1 VGIPQSRLTQG
12 AQVPPRRRRPKGRV
26 ERVPPG
32 PESPGLDRDLAVYL
46 PPSYGESD
54 RRYPVLYM
62 QDGQNLFDPEASFAG
77 SWRVDLAMN
86 WAAARGLE
94 GIVVGVPNA
103 GGARIAEYSP
113 FDDPEGGPGRA
124 AEYVRHLA
132 ETIKPLVDARF
143 RTLPQRETTGV
154 VGSSMGGLLSLFA
167 FFARPDV
174 FGIMGALSP
183 SLWFGERAI
192 FGLLEAA
199 PSQPGRLY
207 LDVGRLEG
215 AETLE
220 NARRLRDLLRAK
232 GYVPGAHLR
241 YVEDRAGKHEEAAWG
256 RRFRAALPFLLPSS
270 E

>member
-1 VGIPQSRLTQG
+1 M
-12 AQVPPRRRRPKGRV
+12 RRRPQGRV
-26 ERVPPG
+26 ERVPAG
-32 PESPGLDRDLAVYL
+32 PKLPGLDRDLTVYL
-46 PPSYGESD
+46 PPSYGETD

-86 WAAARGLE
+86 WAAARQRE

-103 GGARIAEYSP
+103 GEDRIAEYSP
-113 FDDPEGGPGRA
+113 FDDPEGGLGRGN
-124 AEYVRHLA
+124 EYVSHLA

-154 VGSSMGGLLSLFA
+154 VGSSMGGLISLVA

-183 SLWFGERAI
+183 SLWFAERAI

-199 PSQPGRLY
+199 PSEPGRLY

-215 AETLE
+215 PETLA
-220 NARRLRDLLRAK
+220 NARRLRDLLGAK
-232 GYVPGAHLR
+232 GYVQGAQLR
-241 YVEDRAGKHEEAAWG
+241 YVEDRAGKHDEAAWG

>member
-1 VGIPQSRLTQG
+1 
-12 AQVPPRRRRPKGRV
+12 VPPRQRRPQGRV
-26 ERVPPG
+26 ERVPVG
-32 PESPGLDRDLAVYL
+32 PDSPGLDRDLAVYL
-46 PPSYGESD
+46 PPSYGETD

-62 QDGQNLFDPEASFAG
+62 QDGQNLFDPKASFAG

-86 WAAARGLE
+86 WAAARRLE

-103 GGARIAEYSP
+103 GEDRIAVYSP
-113 FDDPEGGPGRA
+113 IDHPEGGPGQGG
-124 AEYVRHLA
+124 ESVRHLA
-132 ETIKPLVDARF
+132 GTIKPLVDARF

-154 VGSSMGGLLSLFA
+154 AGSSMGGLISLFA

-174 FGIMGALSP
+174 FGIVGALSP
-183 SLWFGERAI
+183 SLWFAGRAI
-192 FGLLEAA
+192 FGLLDAA
-199 PSQPGRLY
+199 PFQPGGLY

-232 GYVPGAHLR
+232 GYVRGRHLR
-241 YVEDRAGKHEEAAWG
+241 YVEARGGKHEEAAWG

>member
-1 VGIPQSRLTQG
+1 
-12 AQVPPRRRRPKGRV
+12 V
-26 ERVPPG
+26 ERVPVG

-46 PPSYGESD
+46 PPSYDHTD
-54 RRYPVLYM
+54 RGYPVLYM

-94 GIVVGVPNA
+94 GIVVAIPNA
-103 GGARIAEYSP
+103 GAARIAEYSP
-113 FDDPEGGPGRA
+113 FDDPEGGPGRGGDYVGYLA
-124 AEYVRHLA
+124 A
-132 ETIKPLVDARF
+132 TIKPLVDARF

-154 VGSSMGGLLSLFA
+154 VGSSMGGLISLFA

-174 FGIMGALSP
+174 FGVIGALSP
-183 SLWFGERAI
+183 SLWFAARAI
-192 FGLLEAA
+192 FERLEAA
-199 PSQPGRLY
+199 PFHPGKLY

-215 AETLE
+215 TVPLE
-220 NARRLRDLLRAK
+220 DVRRLRRLLRAK
-232 GYVPGAHLR
+232 GYVEGEHFH
-241 YVEDRAGKHEEAAWG
+241 YVEDRTGKHQEAAWS

>member
-1 VGIPQSRLTQG
+1 VGVPQSRLTREI
-12 AQVPPRRRRPKGRV
+12 QVPPRPRRQGRV
-26 ERVPPG
+26 ERVPVG

-46 PPSYGESD
+46 PPSYDATD

-77 SWRVDLAMN
+77 SWRVDLAMDR
-86 WAAARGLE
+86 AAARRLE

-103 GGARIAEYSP
+103 GEERIAEYSP
-113 FDDPEGGPGRA
+113 FDDPEGGPGGGA
-124 AEYVRHLA
+124 DYVSYLA
-132 ETIKPLVDARF
+132 GTIKPLVDARF
-143 RTLPQRETTGV
+143 RTLPQRRTTGV
-154 VGSSMGGLLSLFA
+154 AGSSMGGLVSLFA

-183 SLWFGERAI
+183 SLWFAERAI
-192 FGLLEAA
+192 FGLLDAA
-199 PSQPGRLY
+199 PFQPGRLY
-207 LDVGRLEG
+207 IDVGRLEG
-215 AETLE
+215 VETLE

-232 GYVPGAHLR
+232 GYVQGVHLR
-241 YVEDRAGKHEEAAWG
+241 YVEDRAGKHEEATWG

>member
-1 VGIPQSRLTQG
+1 MTQG
-12 AQVPPRRRRPKGRV
+12 IQVPPRRRRPQGRV

-32 PESPGLDRDLAVYL
+32 PQSPGLDRDLAVYL
-46 PPSYGESD
+46 PPSYGETD
-54 RRYPVLYM
+54 RRYPVLYL

-86 WAAARGLE
+86 WAAARRLE
-94 GIVVGVPNA
+94 AIVVGVSNA
-103 GGARIAEYSP
+103 GEERIAEYSP
-113 FDDPEGGPGRA
+113 FDDPEGGPGRGRQ
-124 AEYVRHLA
+124 YVSHLA
-132 ETIKPLVDARF
+132 ETIKPLVDSRF
-143 RTLPQRETTGV
+143 RSLPQRETTGV
-154 VGSSMGGLLSLFA
+154 AGSSMGGLISLFA

-183 SLWFGERAI
+183 SLWFAGRAI
-192 FGLLEAA
+192 FGWLETA
-199 PSQPGRLY
+199 PFRPGRLY

-215 AETLE
+215 PETLE

-232 GYVPGAHLR
+232 GYVQGEQLR

-256 RRFRAALPFLLPSS
+256 RRYRAALPFLLPSS

>member
-1 VGIPQSRLTQG
+1 VS
-12 AQVPPRRRRPKGRV
+12 
-26 ERVPPG
+26 
-32 PESPGLDRDLAVYL
+32 
-46 PPSYGESD
+46 
-54 RRYPVLYM
+54 
-62 QDGQNLFDPEASFAG
+62 
-77 SWRVDLAMN
+77 
-86 WAAARGLE
+86 
-94 GIVVGVPNA
+94 
-103 GGARIAEYSP
+103 
-113 FDDPEGGPGRA
+113 
-124 AEYVRHLA
+124 HLA
-132 ETIKPLVDARF
+132 GTIKPWVDARF

-154 VGSSMGGLLSLFA
+154 AGSSMGGLISLFA

-215 AETLE
+215 AATLE
-220 NARRLRDLLRAK
+220 DARRLRDLLSAK
-232 GYVPGAHLR
+232 GYAQGAHLR
-241 YVEDRAGKHEEAAWG
+241 YVEDRAGRHEEAAWG